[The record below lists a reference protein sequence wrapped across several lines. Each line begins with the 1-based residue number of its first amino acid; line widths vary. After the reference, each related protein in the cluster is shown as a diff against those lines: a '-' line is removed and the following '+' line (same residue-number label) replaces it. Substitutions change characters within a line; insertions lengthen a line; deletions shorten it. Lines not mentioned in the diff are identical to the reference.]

1 MREMETMRLTDQQ
14 SLRIAE
20 LPEDYWVIGV
30 DSSAPTVCKPTG
42 ELLRIQQNGRPAA
55 ATAEAKRRLAERRA
69 GEAARLGGV
78 LSPTPYTRVL
88 G

>member
-1 MREMETMRLTDQQ
+1 METIRLIDQQ

-30 DSSAPTVCKPTG
+30 ASRRPRCASPPDSSCASSRTAARPQPRAGSPNAAP
-42 ELLRIQQNGRPAA
+42 
-55 ATAEAKRRLAERRA
+55 

-78 LSPTPYTRVL
+78 LATTPYTRVF